1 MARQDLYKLLQDCT
15 VRLSS
20 ASGMG
25 TGFFIAPGGWILTCA
40 HVVEQSDRVEV
51 LWRSGEGQQSLAA
64 TVQIRLPIPVDIA
77 LLQLE
82 GKAPDHKCVY
92 LDQSLPQLGD
102 PLYTFGYPQGYG
114 AESYSGGDSATTT
127 YEGKSFQD
135 DVLVLKLKE
144 GQIQEGYSGS
154 PLINVRTGKVCG
166 IVSISRNTDSDL
178 GGRATPIPLLFQPNQ
193 MTSSQ
198 NEQHLILAKLKAN
211 KQFHQKIDPQWRKI
225 ISPPFWARKSVL
237 ASFLAIALLSTIS
250 LFLWHWL
257 NPWPMSKGDV
267 FNVAITD
274 FATVNQNGKMQRLEE
289 GKYLSNWVKNLLE
302 YEKKEHQ
309 SIASNG
315 NWQISKSNKYYIKA
329 ESITELR
336 ENLESFA
343 KSINAKI
350 LIYGYLTKTDNLDDK
365 LLTLGFYLSPYD
377 NFAPSTGLVDTFDN
391 HALKGIYQIGEPQPI
406 NVRDTGESE
415 DFLSSRVKPL
425 FWLLAGLTY
434 RSNPTKALK
443 IFQQAETYL
452 EGEWKTGAGKE
463 VFYFC
468 MGQVALFAA
477 NAPNVDIKDASYY
490 AQKAENAFTLA
501 KESNDK
507 YLRPRIGLGSVYL
520 TRAEWDSDRINR
532 LPKGADPTQL
542 QKQRDVALKAALAA
556 YEEVVQRLPQTQPD
570 LWSEYAAPLGLGTA
584 WILQGYTDL
593 DRHQDKKAE
602 EFQHKAVAMIQPIL
616 KPLATAEEYRLL
628 AQAYSN
634 LGSAYWLG
642 ADVHL
647 SQGDR
652 KSSLDLRHKASEAF
666 LLCKNQGE
674 KAPNDLILNRQ
685 IAKDCLDNNQKL
697 LETLKETKKMSM
709 QTPIYRFLTIGVA
722 ASLILLPLVNFDR
735 AIATTDINKT
745 KELLA
750 DGNRPKLQKPGG
762 VDGDLT
768 GGILLPGDATI
779 TEADGSFIA
788 RLTNSKDFQVLVRDP
803 KKGKRDGDGI
813 ESVTFQIFDETAG
826 INYKHTEMK
835 AGYCP
840 FGGGEPKCNAS
851 QLVNHHTYRILIE
864 VKPRDPSPLHPGAS
878 WNFKIQT

>member
-51 LWRSGEGQQSLAA
+51 LWHSSEGQQALAA

-102 PLYTFGYPQGYG
+102 LLYTFGYPQGYG

-154 PLINVRTGKVCG
+154 PLLNVRTGKVCG

-211 KQFHQKIDPQWRKI
+211 KQFHQKIDPKWRRI
-225 ISPPFWARKSVL
+225 ISPPFWARKYVV
-237 ASFLAIALLSTIS
+237 ASFLAIALLSTVS
-250 LFLWHWL
+250 LFLWRWL
-257 NPWPMSKGDV
+257 DPWQMPTGSY
-267 FNVAITD
+267 NVAITD
-274 FATVNQNGKMQRLEE
+274 FTTVNQQGKLARSEWS
-289 GKYLSNWVKNLLE
+289 KVLSRWVANILAK
-302 YEKKEHQ
+302 EKKQAEA
-309 SIASNG
+309 IVDTA
-315 NWQISKSNKYYIKA
+315 NWYISSPNKYYITADSMAGLGQK
-329 ESITELR
+329 IK
-336 ENLESFA
+336 SFA
-343 KSINAKI
+343 KEINAD
-350 LIYGYLTKTDNLDDK
+350 LLLYGSLTEAEKPEDK
-365 LLTLGFYLSPYD
+365 LLTLSFYISPFD
-377 NFAPSTGLVDTFDN
+377 KPTLHSGLIDAFD
-391 HALKGIYQIGEPQPI
+391 LKGLYQIGEPLTV
-406 NVRDTGESE
+406 NFSDKGEI
-415 DFLSSRVKPL
+415 DDILASRVKPL
-425 FWLLAGLTY
+425 FWLIAGLNYITS
-434 RSNPTKALK
+434 RQNPFQSLT
-443 IFQQAETYL
+443 IFQQAEKTL
-452 EGEWKTGAGKE
+452 QQGWATGAGKE

-468 MGQVALFAA
+468 MGQVALFSA
-477 NAPNVDIKDASYY
+477 NSPNADPDVAKQY
-490 AQKAENAFTLA
+490 AQQAENAFKAAL
-501 KESNDK
+501 KSNDK

-520 TRAEWDSDRINR
+520 TRAEWDYDRINR

-556 YEEVVQRLPQTQPD
+556 YAEAVQRLPQSQPD

-642 ADVHL
+642 ADVRL

-652 KSSLDLRHKASEAF
+652 KSSLDLRQKASEAF

-685 IAKDCLDNNQKL
+685 IVKDCLDNNQKL
-697 LETLKETKKMSM
+697 LETPKET
-709 QTPIYRFLTIGVA
+709 
-722 ASLILLPLVNFDR
+722 
-735 AIATTDINKT
+735 
-745 KELLA
+745 
-750 DGNRPKLQKPGG
+750 
-762 VDGDLT
+762 
-768 GGILLPGDATI
+768 
-779 TEADGSFIA
+779 
-788 RLTNSKDFQVLVRDP
+788 
-803 KKGKRDGDGI
+803 
-813 ESVTFQIFDETAG
+813 
-826 INYKHTEMK
+826 
-835 AGYCP
+835 
-840 FGGGEPKCNAS
+840 
-851 QLVNHHTYRILIE
+851 
-864 VKPRDPSPLHPGAS
+864 
-878 WNFKIQT
+878 